1 LRCADHSTS
10 IAASAGRPAAF
21 ARRSFEPVEDPDAC
35 RDDALRLIE
44 QYRGSADSAYRNN
57 RLWIAFEGWAHR
69 RGLPST
75 VPVPFH
81 VMALYLTTL
90 TDPAV
95 LDPER
100 GRDAP
105 FKMSSISKVRS
116 AFRTRHLEAD
126 LPSPTDD
133 PHMVP
138 LWKGIRQGRGTTST
152 TPALLVAD
160 MVQLLEAGGTDGPL
174 WHRDRALFLTSW
186 HRALEPADWKPLRW
200 DTDVVR
206 SDAGYTVC
214 IAARN
219 VGDGVPPLQLPLRP
233 AFNPVLCPVAALDEW
248 RRIQNPPPHG
258 LVFASTGASNAVPLG
273 TAPASRRL
281 KDAAGRAGLRNP
293 EAYSLSSL
301 TEGFY
306 ATAIDTGATEVALH
320 NATGISLRSARKR
333 IDDRNAH
340 ATASENA
347 RALRGEP

>member
-1 LRCADHSTS
+1 
-10 IAASAGRPAAF
+10 
-21 ARRSFEPVEDPDAC
+21 
-35 RDDALRLIE
+35 
-44 QYRGSADSAYRNN
+44 
-57 RLWIAFEGWAHR
+57 
-69 RGLPST
+69 
-75 VPVPFH
+75 
-81 VMALYLTTL
+81 MALYLTTL

-105 FKMSSISKVRS
+105 FKTSSISKVRS

-133 PHMVP
+133 PQMVP

-152 TPALLVAD
+152 TPALLAAD
-160 MVQLLEAGGTDGPL
+160 MEQLLDLGGTDGPL
-174 WHRDRALFLTSW
+174 WHRDQALFLTSW
-186 HRALEPADWKPLRW
+186 HRGLEPADWKPLRW
-200 DTDVVR
+200 DIDVVR
-206 SDAGYTVC
+206 TDAGYTLC

-219 VGDGVPPLQLPLRP
+219 VGDGVPPRELPLRP
-233 AFNPVLCPVAALDEW
+233 ARNPLLCPVAALDEW
-248 RRIQNPPPHG
+248 RRIQSPPPNG

-281 KDAAGRAGLRNP
+281 KDAAKRAGLPDP

-306 ATAIDTGATEVALH
+306 ATAIDAGATEVALH

-333 IDDRNAH
+333 IDARKAH